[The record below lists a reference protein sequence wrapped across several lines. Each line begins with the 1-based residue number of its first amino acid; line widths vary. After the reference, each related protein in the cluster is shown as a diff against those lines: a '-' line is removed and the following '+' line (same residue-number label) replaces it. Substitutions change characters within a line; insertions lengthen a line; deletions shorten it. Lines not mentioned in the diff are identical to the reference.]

1 MGTIPMPIVHECN
14 PTDEDETDPELSEGN
29 DNFHVSSLFHMFIS
43 SIQMKVTKRWMI
55 SFRSG
60 SIVDNNN
67 FRWIRRFE
75 DPATGRPGWNCQRKH
90 CQRHNGSK
98 ALSPYTLLSFLSQST
113 SFKLQLGLFG
123 KGLEKH
129 VISLTNPCKNF
140 NIST

>member
-67 FRWIRRFE
+67 FR
-75 DPATGRPGWNCQRKH
+75 
-90 CQRHNGSK
+90 
-98 ALSPYTLLSFLSQST
+98 
-113 SFKLQLGLFG
+113 
-123 KGLEKH
+123 
-129 VISLTNPCKNF
+129 
-140 NIST
+140 